1 MYVNMVQLVLIFVPH
16 HITIVIVYQRISKE
30 NGANKIQVSL
40 LTRKLDTLNEI
51 RSLAVFIQGRDD
63 KEMKKSPSENFE

>member
-30 NGANKIQVSL
+30 NVANKIQVS
-40 LTRKLDTLNEI
+40 KLDTLNEI

-63 KEMKKSPSENFE
+63 KEMKKSPSEDFE